1 MLRTVVRQ
9 RWKDAAGSKKNNE
22 YHPLAE
28 LTNENTYACTSSGT
42 FNSYRTRKFRCRL
55 ATRVFMIS
63 ILVRSIS
70 AGPEDVEWPAEE
82 GGEVVFGDILERAVD
97 ARVLMQFD
105 A

>member
-1 MLRTVVRQ
+1 
-9 RWKDAAGSKKNNE
+9 
-22 YHPLAE
+22 
-28 LTNENTYACTSSGT
+28 
-42 FNSYRTRKFRCRL
+42 
-55 ATRVFMIS
+55 MIS